1 MGCGKVWDR
10 ATYKPFFPS
19 DSKKVKL
26 NKKGWKEKKESKKG
40 KIKVESEEKG

>member
-1 MGCGKVWDR
+1 MEKFEIGPP
-10 ATYKPFFPS
+10 TNLFFPS